1 MRTHAELTDPI
12 SAVKRVVS
20 RIHERPVY
28 LVDVRIM
35 GKGVSS
41 IQGSRSLDCPD
52 LERRPVEGFPD
63 NIVHRCRVAGR
74 NSWVSEVSQV
84 TRYDAKG
91 TDASCCATIALH
103 RIISQVR
110 SIVPLPMALS

>member
-12 SAVKRVVS
+12 SPVKRVIS
-20 RIHERPVY
+20 HIHERPVY

-52 LERRPVEGFPD
+52 LERRRP
-63 NIVHRCRVAGR
+63 AM
-74 NSWVSEVSQV
+74 
-84 TRYDAKG
+84 TRKEPSDPSFVYLWPAF
-91 TDASCCATIALH
+91 ASCCATIALH